1 MKFLD
6 PTNDIAFKKIF
17 GDENR
22 KDILISF
29 LNSLLGLKEG
39 KKILEV
45 EIQNPYQ
52 VPKIAELKNTILDV
66 KCKDQRNISYLVEMQ
81 VAKQNGFEK
90 RVLYYTA
97 KTYVNQIEIGEDYPH
112 LNQVVFL
119 GILDFNIFDS
129 PEYLS
134 SHLILNK
141 NTNEHALKDI
151 YFNFV
156 ELSKFEKSEKEL
168 ESIEDKWIYFLKN
181 AKNLEV
187 IPESMKND
195 ASIQSA
201 FESLVKFGWKKEE
214 LELYDTVSMYRQDE
228 RGRIEQAKIDAK
240 IEGLKE
246 GEEIGIEKGKMEG
259 EKLGIEKGKMEGKIE
274 TAKNF
279 HRMGLSIE
287 EVKKYLLK

>member
-1 MKFLD
+1 M
-6 PTNDIAFKKIF
+6 
-17 GDENR
+17 
-22 KDILISF
+22 
-29 LNSLLGLKEG
+29 
-39 KKILEV
+39 
-45 EIQNPYQ
+45 
-52 VPKIAELKNTILDV
+52 
-66 KCKDQRNISYLVEMQ
+66 
-81 VAKQNGFEK
+81 
-90 RVLYYTA
+90 
-97 KTYVNQIEIGEDYPH
+97 NQIEIGEDYPH

-141 NTNEHALKDI
+141 NTQEHALKDM

-156 ELSKFEKSEKEL
+156 ELPKFEKSEKEL

-195 ASIQSA
+195 PSIQSA

-228 RGRIEQAKIDAK
+228 RGRIEQAKK
-240 IEGLKE
+240 EGLKE
-246 GEEIGIEKGKMEG
+246 GEEIGIEKGKV
-259 EKLGIEKGKMEGKIE
+259 EGKIE
-274 TAKNF
+274 TAKNL
-279 HRMGLSIE
+279 HRMGLAIEQIAQGTGLSIE
-287 EVKKYLLK
+287 EVKKYLFQK